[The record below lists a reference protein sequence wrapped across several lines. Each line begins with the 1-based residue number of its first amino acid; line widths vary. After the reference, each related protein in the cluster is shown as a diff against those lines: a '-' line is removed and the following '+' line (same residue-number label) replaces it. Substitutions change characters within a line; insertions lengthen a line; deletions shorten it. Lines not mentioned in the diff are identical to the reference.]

1 MNSPSSILSALK
13 QHIVDLSLP
22 KVSGGLPM
30 TITYKEATKKI
41 LLTMQFLVSV
51 FILCPETVEKHC
63 YNKLWGD
70 YKGNLRY
77 REDQC
82 TRSF

>member
-1 MNSPSSILSALK
+1 MNSLSSRLTALK
-13 QHIVDLSLP
+13 QHIVDLRLSE
-22 KVSGGLPM
+22 VSRSFHDNNLQRNNQ
-30 TITYKEATKKI
+30 KI
-41 LLTMQFLVSV
+41 LLTLQFLVSV

-63 YNKLWGD
+63 YKLWGD

>member
-1 MNSPSSILSALK
+1 MNSLSSSLTALK
-13 QHIVDLSLP
+13 QHIVDLKLSEVSRSLHDNN
-22 KVSGGLPM
+22 LQRNNQ
-30 TITYKEATKKI
+30 KI
-41 LLTMQFLVSV
+41 LLTLQFLVSV